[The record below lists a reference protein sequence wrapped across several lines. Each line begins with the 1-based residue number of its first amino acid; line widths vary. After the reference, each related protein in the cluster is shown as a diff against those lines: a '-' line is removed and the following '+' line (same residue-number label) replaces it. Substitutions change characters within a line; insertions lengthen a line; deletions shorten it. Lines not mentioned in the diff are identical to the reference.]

1 MTQQENLLR
10 LLRREG
16 FEWIPPQFYLCPSLE
31 QEFHQRTGY
40 AGDYEDYYGFAWRNI
55 SNLQPV
61 SHSPEPYAAYHALEK
76 MNEGTYIDTWGVAH
90 EPTPSS
96 MHMTKMYC
104 PLCNAES
111 LEELQA
117 YPYPDF
123 VHAQQPPRQKQE
135 VEALHAKGLA
145 AVGNMQCT
153 IWETAWY
160 LRGMEPLMMD
170 MMCDDEMAEYLL
182 DRVTMENTARAQAF
196 ARAGVDILYL
206 GDDIGMQKSI
216 MMSEELYC
224 KWLKPRLRGLIAAAK
239 QIKPDLIVVYHSCG
253 FVTPFIPHLIEAGV
267 DVLNPIQSE
276 CMDFTEIVKEY
287 GSRISF
293 HGTIGTQTTMP
304 FGTPKEVY
312 ETTQRNLDIC
322 GNRGGLLVAPTHLLE
337 PEVPFENIEAYV
349 QACRDYTK
357 RG

>member
-1 MTQQENLLR
+1 MTQRENLLR

-16 FEWIPPQFYLCPSLE
+16 FAWIPPQFYLCPSLE
-31 QEFHQRTGY
+31 EEFHRRTGY
-40 AGDYEDYYGFAWRNI
+40 AGDYEDYYGFAWRNVRD
-55 SNLQPV
+55 LQPV
-61 SHSPEPYAAYHALEK
+61 RHSPEPYAAYHALEK
-76 MNEGTYIDTWGVAH
+76 MNEGAYIDTWGVAH

-96 MHMTKMYC
+96 MHMTKMHC
-104 PLCNAES
+104 PLRGAES
-111 LEELQA
+111 LEELRA

-123 VHAQQPPRQKQE
+123 VHAREPRQKQE

-182 DRVTMENTARAQAF
+182 NRVAAENTARAQAF

-224 KWLKPRLRGLIAAAK
+224 KWLKPRLHGLIAAAK
-239 QIKPDLIVVYHSCG
+239 QINPELIVVYHSCG

-276 CMDFTEIVKEY
+276 CMDFAEIVKEY
-287 GSRISF
+287 GGRISF

-312 ETTQRNLDIC
+312 ETTQRNLDLC
-322 GNRGGLLVAPTHLLE
+322 GSRGGLLVAPTHLLE